1 MVLIRSEHADLIAY
15 AVIMLLDYLVDDG
28 AISLHIDSS
37 TARSYYMSSSQKL
50 KGLEY
55 NIIVIIIILLLCWS
69 NSVHVD
75 SCDCACDLKSSIIVF
90 IYITSIAI

>member
-15 AVIMLLDYLVDDG
+15 AVITLLDYLVDDG
-28 AISLHIDSS
+28 AISPHIDSS

-55 NIIVIIIILLLCWS
+55 NIIVIIILLCWP

-75 SCDCACDLKSSIIVF
+75 TCDCAR
-90 IYITSIAI
+90 T